1 MTVVLLILRSMKTHW
16 RLLVCVLVAASI
28 GFGAGQL
35 AGAGKRAELAEALTD
50 CARAEAAAAVQALES
65 QGRLAG
71 ENARRLEDFG
81 SRLSGAVTRAEQ
93 IGREPREIVYRVEC
107 LADDADLERLCRIA
121 PDHPDCADQLR

>member
-1 MTVVLLILRSMKTHW
+1 MTAILLILRSIQNHW
-16 RLLVCVLVAASI
+16 RYLVCGVLAASL
-28 GFGAGQL
+28 GFGAGRL
-35 AGAGKRAELAEALTD
+35 AGAGQRADLAEALSE
-50 CARAEAAAAVQALES
+50 CARAEAAAAVQALER

-93 IGREPREIVYRVEC
+93 IGRESREIVYRVEC

-121 PDHPDCADQLR
+121 PDHPDCSGQLR